1 MLVIGV
7 ITGFVTGVLSGLLGI
22 GGGAILVASAVSF
35 MGVSQHMAQAAAIA
49 STIPTAIVGVINL
62 HRKKLV
68 NYPVAFLLAIGVA
81 IGGILGAYLANMLS
95 GQRSK
100 KYSVFFSPLCLYTC
114 FGLHGIRKKN
124 CRQSRQNS
132 KREKSNH
139 SSPVSYYK

>member
-49 STIPTAIVGVINL
+49 STIPTAIAGVMNL

-68 NYPVAFLLAIGVA
+68 NYPIAFYLAIGMA
-81 IGGILGAYLANMLS
+81 IGGVLGAYLANMLS
-95 GQRSK
+95 GPTLK
-100 KYSVFFSPLCLYTC
+100 KIFSVFFAIMSIQMFWTSRDKKEPSPAETENKQI
-114 FGLHGIRKKN
+114 G
-124 CRQSRQNS
+124 
-132 KREKSNH
+132 EE
-139 SSPVSYYK
+139 

>member
-95 GQRSK
+95 GPTLK
-100 KYSVFFSPLCLYTC
+100 KIFSIFFAIMSIHMFWTS
-114 FGLHGIRKKN
+114 RDKK
-124 CRQSRQNS
+124 
-132 KREKSNH
+132 EKP
-139 SSPVSYYK
+139 PVEPAEQQKGEE